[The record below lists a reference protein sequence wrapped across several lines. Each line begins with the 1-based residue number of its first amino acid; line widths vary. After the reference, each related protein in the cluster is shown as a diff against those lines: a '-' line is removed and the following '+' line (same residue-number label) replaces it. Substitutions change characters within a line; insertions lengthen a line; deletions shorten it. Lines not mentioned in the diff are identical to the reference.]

1 MQPLIRV
8 SLVAEN
14 GADARKLRRLFE
26 QFPDFAVVSTFST
39 AEPEPGTFDVRVVHG
54 QRLAQLA
61 LLARV
66 RVPTLYLV
74 PQGSIQANEL
84 RAPDAVLP
92 PDAPT
97 TQIRAAAMAV
107 AAGLQIA
114 RKNDFD
120 AADNESEFAFVEPL
134 TDRELDILNL
144 VADGLS
150 NPEIAR
156 RLGISRNTVK
166 FHVSSIISKLGA
178 TSRTEAATIGVKR
191 GLIIL

>member
-8 SLVAEN
+8 SLVAEKDE
-14 GADARKLRRLFE
+14 DARRLSRLFE
-26 QFPDFAVVSTFST
+26 QFPGFAVVNSFAT
-39 AEPEPGTFDVRVVHG
+39 AGLESGNFDVRVVHG
-54 QRLAQLA
+54 EKPAQLA
-61 LLARV
+61 LLAQV
-66 RVPTLYLV
+66 PVPTLYLV
-74 PQGSIQANEL
+74 PDGTIRTDEL
-84 RAPDAVLP
+84 RVPSAVLR

-120 AADNESEFAFVEPL
+120 SADNESEFSFVEPL
-134 TDRELDILNL
+134 TDRELHVLNL